1 MSELGSR
8 FTEVA
13 IIGAGPAGMAAA
25 LRLREAGLQP
35 LVLDQAAAP
44 GGQIYRQV
52 SAPQLD
58 VEILGP
64 DYLAGQL
71 LVRRFVDA
79 AEQGRIDYRASHRVW
94 WAEADEEG
102 DGVTLGVL
110 DGNGSSCIWRADR
123 LLVASGAMER
133 GWPFPGWQLPGVMQ
147 AGAAQILLKQG
158 ALFTDSAPVLAGSGP
173 LLYLLAWQYLRAG
186 HAPRLILDTAAGLGL
201 GEMLR
206 RPRQSFRAR
215 GYLSKGLAMML
226 ALRRAGVPVL
236 HGLEALRAEGDERLE
251 RVAYRRGGR
260 WESVEADWL
269 LTHMGVV
276 PEPQLNRGLGI
287 EHGWSDDQQ
296 AFVAR
301 RGARLETLPGVWLA
315 GDAGGIG
322 GAVNAEREGRL
333 AALGLLETRLEGS
346 FETPLKGSSAPVS
359 FAAERRALEHERA
372 KDLDARQLLDALFRP
387 PAGWLST
394 QRESTLVCRCE
405 SVTRGQLE
413 QAIEQGAFGPNQL
426 KAFTRCGMGPCQG
439 RLCGDNVVRLLA
451 ARSQRD
457 HKAGQREAHDI
468 DPEAEH
474 MDAVGYYHIR
484 PPLCAITLG
493 ELATVP
499 ATDDTEMT
507 SFS

>member
-1 MSELGSR
+1 MSETGSAL
-8 FTEVA
+8 TEVA
-13 IIGAGPAGMAAA
+13 IIGAGPAGMAAS
-25 LRLREAGLQP
+25 LRLMEAGLRP
-35 LVLDQAAAP
+35 LVLDQAPAP

-52 SAPQLD
+52 GAPQLGA
-58 VEILGP
+58 EIMGP
-64 DYLAGQL
+64 DYLAGQT
-71 LVRRFVDA
+71 LVRRFADA
-79 AEQGRIDYRASHRVW
+79 AKQGRIDYRASHRVW
-94 WAEADEEG
+94 WAEVDEET

-110 DGNGSSCIWRADR
+110 DGNGSSCIWRAGR
-123 LLVASGAMER
+123 LLVATGAMER

-158 ALFTDSAPVLAGSGP
+158 ALLTDSAPVLAGSGP

-186 HAPRLILDTAAGLGL
+186 QAPRLILDSASGLGL

-215 GYLSKGLAMML
+215 GYLGKGLAMML

-236 HGLEALRAEGDERLE
+236 RGLEALRAEGDERLE

-260 WESVEADWL
+260 WESLEADWL

-315 GDAGGIG
+315 GDAAGIG
-322 GAVNAEREGRL
+322 GAVNAEREGHL
-333 AALGLLETRLEGS
+333 AALGLLESRLEGS
-346 FETPLKGSSAPVS
+346 FEAQLEGSSAHAS
-359 FAAERRALEHERA
+359 FATERLALERA
-372 KDLDARQLLDALFRP
+372 RARDLDARQLLDVLFRP
-387 PAGWLST
+387 PAGWLGA
-394 QRESTLVCRCE
+394 QCESTLVCRCE
-405 SVTRGQLE
+405 SVTRGQIE
-413 QAIEQGAFGPNQL
+413 QAIEQGAFGPSQL

-439 RLCGDNVVRLLA
+439 RICGDNVARLLA
-451 ARSQRD
+451 ARTQ
-457 HKAGQREAHDI
+457 AGQRGAHDV

-484 PPLCAITLG
+484 PPLSAITLG
-493 ELATVP
+493 ELAAAPDLDANTKV
-499 ATDDTEMT
+499 A
-507 SFS
+507 SSSQ